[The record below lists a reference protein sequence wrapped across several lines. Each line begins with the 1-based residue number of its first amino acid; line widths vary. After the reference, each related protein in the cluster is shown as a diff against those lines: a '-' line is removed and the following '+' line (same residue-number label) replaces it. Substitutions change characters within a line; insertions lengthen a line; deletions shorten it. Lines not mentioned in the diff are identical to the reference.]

1 MSLSSNISLAIR
13 CVLPLV
19 GGLALT
25 NCVVSGQGT
34 VAARTPINVQA
45 GVSTNTSVA
54 ATTTTTYSQ
63 PAYSNAQPAYAQ
75 PAYAQ
80 PQPVVGN
87 AVYTPVG
94 ASWMPTGY
102 DANDYVYANM
112 ALRARQ
118 FAAGYVP
125 VTDMYRATM
134 YQGQH
139 ERVTVTA
146 SAGRC
151 YRIIGV
157 GGPGVQDLDLRLYD
171 MNGNVIDQD
180 IATDNFPVLGL
191 QRPLCLNWSGTFQIE
206 VIMYSGGGEFGVQAF
221 AGN

>member
-1 MSLSSNISLAIR
+1 
-13 CVLPLV
+13 
-19 GGLALT
+19 
-25 NCVVSGQGT
+25 VVSSQGSAT
-34 VAARTPINVQA
+34 ARTTPINVQA
-45 GVSTNTSVA
+45 GVATNTTVS
-54 ATTTTTYSQ
+54 
-63 PAYSNAQPAYAQ
+63 AQPAYATAQ
-75 PAYAQ
+75 PTYAQ
-80 PQPVVGN
+80 PSYATAQPTYAQPTYAQPNYAAPQPVVGTSVGGT
-87 AVYTPVG
+87 VYSPVG
-94 ASWMPTGY
+94 ATWMPTGY

-146 SAGRC
+146 AAGRC

-180 IATDNFPVLGL
+180 IATDNFPVLGM
-191 QRPLCLNWSGTFQIE
+191 QRPLCLNWSGSF
-206 VIMYSGGGEFGVQAF
+206 VIDIHMYSGGGQIGVQAF
-221 AGN
+221 ASN